1 MKNLLLCCSTLVA
14 TLLFGKSGVVPPA
27 DWVAEGYQYNMT
39 FYAQVL
45 RPDGTY
51 IDHERSVLAVF
62 DEDGECRG
70 AISPIEGPNGWLY
83 QLGISSDSVEEEG
96 LTFKILDAVTGE
108 TYPVA
113 ETVNFA
119 NDAIVPEDGI
129 VNPLQ
134 LHVPENVVMVRLKPG
149 WNLVSLPCVLSQ
161 DDESVLLT
169 LCPFAEEDGG
179 YVRATTLEPNRGYW
193 FFVTGR
199 TTFVLVPQEGSAP
212 ETQLGAGWN
221 LVGTADAE
229 PSWLEQV
236 ARPFFRWD
244 AEKGFVPAEMPEV
257 KAGYW
262 VKAK

>member
-62 DEDGECRG
+62 DATGECRG

-134 LHVPENVVMVRLKPG
+134 LHVPENIVIVRLKPG

-161 DDESVLLT
+161 GDQTDLLA

-179 YVRATTLEPNRGYW
+179 YVRATTLESNRGYW
-193 FFVTGR
+193 FFATKR
-199 TTFVLVPQEGSAP
+199 TTFMLVPQEGSAP
-212 ETQLGAGWN
+212 EAQLGAGWN
-221 LVGTADAE
+221 LVGTAEDE

-236 ARPFFRWD
+236 TSPFFRWD
-244 AEKGFVPAEMPEV
+244 AEKGFVPAETPEA
-257 KAGYW
+257 KSGYW